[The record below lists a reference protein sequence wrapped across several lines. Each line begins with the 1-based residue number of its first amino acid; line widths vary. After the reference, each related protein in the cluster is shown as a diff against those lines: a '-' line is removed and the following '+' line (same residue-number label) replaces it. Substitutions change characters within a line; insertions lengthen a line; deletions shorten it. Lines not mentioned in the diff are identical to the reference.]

1 MPSGYNYNPLM
12 GPPAP
17 GGMPSLVGAGPRDS
31 ANIGD
36 HPVLGGARATA
47 DDMMLSR
54 KAGALVAAAI
64 ALVVL
69 VHVGGFRSTVTIG
82 G

>member
-1 MPSGYNYNPLM
+1 MPNYNGLM
-12 GPPAP
+12 GPPPAAP
-17 GGMPSLVGAGPRDS
+17 VSLVGAGPRDS
-31 ANIGD
+31 TGIGE

-47 DDMMLSR
+47 DDMLLSR

>member
-1 MPSGYNYNPLM
+1 MPNHNPLM
-12 GPPAP
+12 GGPATQ
-17 GGMPSLVGAGPRDS
+17 GHPSLVGAGPRDS
-31 ANIGD
+31 VNLGD
-36 HPVLGGARATA
+36 HPVRGGARATA
-47 DDMMLSR
+47 DEMMLSR